1 MTKMYYQ
8 NNGCSI
14 SDTVFITPNG
24 DQYPIRNITS
34 VKVRQKD
41 YWLVLL
47 IGIFFLFLAYS
58 SGEKNGLTADETKIK
73 FGIGIILILI
83 WWYIRKFILWIGSG
97 GIDQEALIYR
107 KVTTGGLKNIH
118 EIYDA
123 INASIAN
130 LQNR

>member
-1 MTKMYYQ
+1 M
-8 NNGCSI
+8 
-14 SDTVFITPNG
+14 
-24 DQYPIRNITS
+24 
-34 VKVRQKD
+34 KVRQKD

-58 SGEKNGLTADETKIK
+58 SGEKNGFTADETKIK

>member
-1 MTKMYYQ
+1 MTKIYYQ

-58 SGEKNGLTADETKIK
+58 SGEKNGFTADETKIK